1 MMCLLGLQKNWGG
14 KKASKWELNGSVK
27 SISPFPGWKAHP
39 EEKPQHISQD
49 GWGLSLKGGGRAN
62 QIDIKWRGGMI
73 SIVGMPFGS
82 NLRWCI
88 CTAKL
93 RAAHTPEM
101 EKLIVLAY
109 YCFDFMIFVS
119 LRVGSFFYYYEVFD
133 LGTYVCVCV
142 FGRKKRLAGK
152 WNLMNGEEKSS
163 QWRLRWI
170 TRRSR
175 REDFNAFANN
185 ELRPT

>member
-1 MMCLLGLQKNWGG
+1 MEALNRFRLFQAGKLAQRKSLNISARMGG
-14 KKASKWELNGSVK
+14 GYLWR
-27 SISPFPGWKAHP
+27 
-39 EEKPQHISQD
+39 
-49 GWGLSLKGGGRAN
+49 GGGRAN
-62 QIDIKWRGGMI
+62 QKDIKWRGGMI

-88 CTAKL
+88 CTAEL

-101 EKLIVLAY
+101 EKLIGNGLLLLRFY
-109 YCFDFMIFVS
+109 DFCFTAS
-119 LRVGSFFYYYEVFD
+119 WEFFYYYEVFD

-152 WNLMNGEEKSS
+152 WNLMNGVEKSS
-163 QWRLRWI
+163 HWRLRWI